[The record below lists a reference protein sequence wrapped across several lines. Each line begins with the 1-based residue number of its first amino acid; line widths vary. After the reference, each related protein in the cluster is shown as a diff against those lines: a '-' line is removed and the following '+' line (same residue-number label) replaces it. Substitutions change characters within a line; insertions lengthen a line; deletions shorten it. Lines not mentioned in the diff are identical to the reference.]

1 MGLVLMYSFDRFV
14 KNFLRYF
21 DCFISNKYVTEEN
34 RFIRNRKMTQ
44 KEYTAYILTQR
55 SCTAYIE
62 AVRFF
67 TIMLSNDF
75 KTISGQAIGKQRM
88 FISPKVFIDM
98 YELFINKLYDAY
110 SGFSKFKGYIVCACD
125 GSIVDLP
132 NVTLTREEFPVDD
145 KNLLKE
151 KRIRARVSCF
161 LDVHSKHI
169 LTTKIVET
177 TVNEID
183 LAIEH
188 LKNIKER
195 FDIEKIITIYDRGY
209 PSTELMVKTM
219 DLNSKFLI
227 RLPKNVF
234 KRQIEK
240 MQTNDE
246 IITVNMI
253 NSRLKSFHDEDL
265 KEKARKMG
273 RLKIRIALVDIGKDE
288 LEILATNLTYGE
300 FSTEDLKELYAKRWT
315 VETGFDRLKNL
326 IEIEDFS
333 GTRRNII
340 EQDFYA
346 HIFVYNLAITIKNQ
360 AENYITRTPR
370 NKEEQIKYQ
379 SNFAKIT
386 GNIYLFF
393 FDLIFGTHNKRK
405 QIIDFIIKEASKE
418 LTQEKEDEKN
428 NKERKSPDVN
438 NKHPGNK
445 KKTH

>member
-1 MGLVLMYSFDRFV
+1 MYSFDRFV

-34 RFIRNRKMTQ
+34 RFIKNRKMTQ
-44 KEYTAYILTQR
+44 NEYTAYILTQR

-110 SGFSKFKGYIVCACD
+110 SRFSKFKGYIICACD
-125 GSIVDLP
+125 GSIIDLP
-132 NVTLTREEFPVDD
+132 NVTLTREEFPVDN

-188 LKNIKER
+188 LKNIKEQ

-219 DLNSKFLI
+219 DMNSKFLI

-240 MQTNDE
+240 IQTNDE

-253 NSRLKSFHDEDL
+253 NSKLKSFHDEDL
-265 KEKARKMG
+265 KEKARK
-273 RLKIRIALVDIGKDE
+273 KW
-288 LEILATNLTYGE
+288 
-300 FSTEDLKELYAKRWT
+300 ED
-315 VETGFDRLKNL
+315 
-326 IEIEDFS
+326 
-333 GTRRNII
+333 
-340 EQDFYA
+340 
-346 HIFVYNLAITIKNQ
+346 
-360 AENYITRTPR
+360 
-370 NKEEQIKYQ
+370 
-379 SNFAKIT
+379 
-386 GNIYLFF
+386 
-393 FDLIFGTHNKRK
+393 
-405 QIIDFIIKEASKE
+405 SK
-418 LTQEKEDEKN
+418 
-428 NKERKSPDVN
+428 
-438 NKHPGNK
+438 
-445 KKTH
+445 

>member
-1 MGLVLMYSFDRFV
+1 MYSFDRFI
-14 KNFLRYF
+14 KNFFRF
-21 DCFISNKYVTEEN
+21 FECFISKRYITEDN
-34 RFIRNRKMTQ
+34 RFIRDRKMTQ
-44 KEYTAYILTQR
+44 KEYTAFILSQR
-55 SCTAYIE
+55 SCTSYIE
-62 AVRFF
+62 TIRFF
-67 TIMLSNDF
+67 TIWLKNDF
-75 KTISGQAIGKQRM
+75 KTISSQGIGKQRM
-88 FISPKVFIDM
+88 FIDPKVFIDM
-98 YELFINKLYDAY
+98 YECFIDELYSKF
-110 SGFSKFKGYIVCACD
+110 SGFSKFQGYIIGACD

-132 NVTLTREEFPVDD
+132 NVTLTREEFPVGDE
-145 KNLLKE
+145 NLLKE
-151 KRIRARVSCF
+151 KRIRARVSCI

-169 LTTKIVET
+169 LTAKIVET

-188 LKNIKER
+188 LENLR
-195 FDIEKIITIYDRGY
+195 QRLDITKLITIYDRGY
-209 PSTELMVKTM
+209 PSIELMTKII

-234 KRQIEK
+234 IHQIK
-240 MQTNDE
+240 QMKSNDE
-246 IITVNMI
+246 IIQINMI
-253 NSRLKSFHDEDL
+253 NSRLNNFDDENL

-273 RLKIRIALVDIGKDE
+273 RLEIRIALVDIGKDE
-288 LEILATNLTYGE
+288 PEILATNLTPEE
-300 FSTEDLKELYAKRWT
+300 FTTEDLKELYKKRWT

-333 GTRRNII
+333 GIRRPII

-346 HIFVYNLAITIKNQ
+346 HLFVYNLAMTIKNH
-360 AENYITRTPR
+360 AENNITRTPR
-370 NKEEQIKYQ
+370 NKEEKIIYQ

-393 FDLIFGTHNKRK
+393 FDIIFGSPKKREE
-405 QIIDFIIKEASKE
+405 IIDFIIKEASKE

-428 NKERKSPDVN
+428 KKERKAPDVE

>member
-1 MGLVLMYSFDRFV
+1 MYSFDRFV
-14 KNFLRYF
+14 KDFFRLF
-21 DCFISNKYVTEEN
+21 DCFISKKYVTEDN
-34 RFIRNRKMTQ
+34 RFIRDRKMTQ
-44 KEYTAYILTQR
+44 KEYTAYIFFQR

-62 AVRFF
+62 AIRFF

-75 KTISGQAIGKQRM
+75 KTITSQAIGKQRM
-88 FISPKVFIDM
+88 YIDPNVFIDM
-98 YELFINKLYDAY
+98 YELYINKLYDKF

-132 NVTLTREEFPVDD
+132 NVTLTRQEFPLGDEY
-145 KNLLKE
+145 LLKE

-161 LDVHSKHI
+161 MDIHSKYI

-188 LKNIKER
+188 LENIKQR
-195 FDIEKIITIYDRGY
+195 LDITKLITVYDRGY
-209 PSTELMVKTM
+209 PSIELMMKTI
-219 DLNSKFLI
+219 DLDSKFLI

-234 KRQIEK
+234 RHPIKQMK
-240 MQTNDE
+240 TNDE
-246 IITVNMI
+246 IIKI
-253 NSRLKSFHDEDL
+253 NLTNNRLSHFDDENL

-273 RLKIRIALVDIGKDE
+273 RLEIRIALVDIGKE
-288 LEILATNLTYGE
+288 EPEILATNLTHYE
-300 FSTEDLKELYAKRWT
+300 FSSEDLKELYAKRWT

-333 GTRRNII
+333 GTRRKII

-346 HIFVYNLAITIKNQ
+346 HIFVYNLAITIKNH
-360 AENYITRTPR
+360 AEKNIKRIPR
-370 NKEEQIKYQ
+370 DKNEKIIYQ
-379 SNFAKIT
+379 SNFSKIT

-393 FDLIFGTHNKRK
+393 FDIIFGSPKKREE
-405 QIIDFIIKEASKE
+405 IIDFIIKEASKE

-428 NKERKSPDVN
+428 KKERKAQDVE